1 MNSYNIEHVDGYI
14 NLTNQPLNT
23 CTDTCALTI
32 KFYDDST
39 KFTMSNKGD
48 RLLFAP
54 ISINKSN
61 VIRFNSTEYMLKQIE
76 IYKSSL
82 HTYDN
87 LTADAELI
95 MTFVTT
101 NNQSPTTLLLSIPIT
116 SGISTLDISKTVE
129 NLIIQ
134 ANTKIPNTDDKGI
147 TSYGVNLNNLVPK
160 KIPYYYYKQSENKGI
175 VAYYAFDIKLSNSTM
190 ALFKRT
196 VAYEH
201 KIPLYSYAAGIRQVA
216 PVSKNPNGA
225 SEIASSGDEI
235 YIDCKPTGEEG
246 KTEIKLEDKPDMISD
261 EIKRVI
267 AMFLKFLIAIILVRI
282 IWFLPKLLDRSGKS
296 GKGGKKSNNSMSFS
310 DIEPSKTSYGA
321 KVGVKMAENFF

>member
-1 MNSYNIEHVDGYI
+1 MSRPTKTMNSYNIEHVDGYI

-39 KFTMSNKGD
+39 KFTMTNKGD
-48 RLLFAP
+48 RLLFTP
-54 ISINKSN
+54 ISVNKSN

-76 IYKSSL
+76 IFKSSL

-87 LTADAELI
+87 LTSDAELI

-101 NNQSPTTLLLSIPIT
+101 NNQSPPTLLLSIPIT

-129 NLIIQ
+129 TLIIQ
-134 ANTKIPNTDDKGI
+134 ANTKIPKTDDKGI

-160 KIPYYYYKQSENKGI
+160 KIPYYYYKQSESKGI
-175 VAYYAFDIKLSNSTM
+175 VAYYAFDIKLSNSTL
-190 ALFKRT
+190 ALFNRT
-196 VAYEH
+196 VAYKHSE
-201 KIPLYSYAAGIRQVA
+201 ILYSYAAGITQVA

-246 KTEIKLEDKPDMISD
+246 KPEVTLQDKPNMISN
-261 EIKRVI
+261 EVKKIVAI
-267 AMFLKFLIAIILVRI
+267 FLKFLVAIILVRI
-282 IWFLPKLLDRSGKS
+282 IWYLPKLLDRSGKS
-296 GKGGKKSNNSMSFS
+296 ANSSQK
-310 DIEPSKTSYGA
+310 IK
-321 KVGVKMAENFF
+321 